1 MSEPIARRKPT
12 TLDKLKVM
20 VRQARCPLCNGKLQA
35 LDETEFDHVQAL
47 VNGGEDTIENLRAV
61 HADCHKAK
69 TFGRGGERRVTT
81 AGGDLHTRD
90 KVARLAEETEE
101 FRRAVL
107 SKGKPK
113 KGVSEPTRTPGG
125 LPRKKPQRSA
135 TTRPEKSKITYRPT
149 GA

>member
-1 MSEPIARRKPT
+1 MSEAIARRKPT
-12 TLDKLKVM
+12 TLDKLKIM
-20 VRQARCPLCNGKLQA
+20 VRQARCPLCNEKLGA
-35 LDETEFDHVQAL
+35 LDETEFDHAQAL
-47 VNGGEDTIENLRAV
+47 VNGGDDTIENLRAV
-61 HADCHKAK
+61 HVDCHKVK

-90 KVARLAEETEE
+90 KVARLAEETDE

-113 KGVSEPTRTPGG
+113 KASADPTRTPGG

-135 TTRPEKSKITYRPT
+135 TTRPAKSKIAYRPT